1 MKKIKKIA
9 IAIAATG
16 TIAAGGIA
24 TNNYVTEQN
33 LEEKVIEKQPLS
45 IEEAYS
51 AVKLHHKRF
60 EQKGKPVIEDYQNR
74 KELLKDID
82 EQK

>member
-9 IAIAATG
+9 IAAAAAG
-16 TIAAGGIA
+16 SIVAGGIA

-33 LEEKVIEKQPLS
+33 LENKVIDKAPLS

-60 EQKGKPVIEDYQNR
+60 EQKGKPVIEDYQNK